1 VRSAACE
8 ALGAIGDASAV
19 PALIKA
25 LGDGSSVRSAA
36 CRALGAIGDA
46 SAVPALIKA
55 LQDGYWC
62 VRSAA
67 CGALKR
73 LGYDRNRLKREYG
86 IRL

>member
-1 VRSAACE
+1 IQALRDEWSNVRSVACE

-25 LGDGSSVRSAA
+25 LEDGDWR
-36 CRALGAIGDA
+36 
-46 SAVPALIKA
+46 
-55 LQDGYWC
+55 

-67 CGALKR
+67 CGALER